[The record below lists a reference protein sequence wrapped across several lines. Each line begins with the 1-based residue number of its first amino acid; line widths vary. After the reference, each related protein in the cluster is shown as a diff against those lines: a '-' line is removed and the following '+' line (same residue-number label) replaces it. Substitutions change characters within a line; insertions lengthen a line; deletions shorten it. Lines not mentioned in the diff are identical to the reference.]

1 MRHINAVTLFTQ
13 IFVQFIGNK
22 NAAVLSACAAYADNK
37 LCLAFVNILRYKKI
51 KQLLLQLQILEGR
64 CQSYCAA
71 PPHKTDSAKNVHQA
85 PNHCQA
91 ADHA

>member
-51 KQLLLQLQILEGR
+51 KQLLLQLQILEGLR
-64 CQSYCAA
+64 I
-71 PPHKTDSAKNVHQA
+71 
-85 PNHCQA
+85 A
-91 ADHA
+91 ADKIRYRRSLPVILRSSST